1 MPSFKELE
9 KWLSTGQV
17 AKRLGKSR
25 QGVLWLAEAKKLRA
39 VKVACGWIFDPA
51 SVSEYAEKHGRK
63 GKEAR

>member
-1 MPSFKELE
+1 MPALKELE

-25 QGVLWLAEAKKLRA
+25 QGVLWLAEAKKIRA

-51 SVSEYAEKHGRK
+51 SVQEYAEKQKGGRS
-63 GKEAR
+63 

>member
-1 MPSFKELE
+1 MPALKELE

-25 QGVLWLAEAKKLRA
+25 QGVLWLAENKKLRA

-51 SVSEYAEKHGRK
+51 SVQEYAEREKK
-63 GKEAR
+63 GGE